1 MLREIVKDRLI
12 GMNQEFRFRGTEP
25 GRLENFSDAVFA
37 LAITLLL
44 ISTSPP
50 TNFDQ
55 MKRFAWELLPFSLCI
70 TLIIMIWNEHF
81 VFYFRYGLRNGVVI
95 FLNTIFLV
103 IVLFYVYPLKFLTR
117 LILVP
122 VAHLFNNQNLITEF
136 SGVIRGENVSEL
148 MMIYG
153 IGASA
158 VFFVLFLMYRYAYK
172 KADELELNEIERF
185 DTRTRIRTN
194 LLMGIVPMI
203 STVLAWIF
211 MGSWLAGPIAGFS
224 YFLYLPFMSINAI
237 RVAKNREALLKSL
250 KVDLPV
256 NTG

>member
-1 MLREIVKDRLI
+1 MLREVFKDRLI

-50 TNFDQ
+50 TNFDHI
-55 MKRFAWELLPFSLCI
+55 KRFVWELLPFSLCI
-70 TLIIMIWNEHF
+70 TLIILIWNEHF
-81 VFYFRYGLRNGVVI
+81 VFYFRYGLRNGTVI
-95 FLNTIFLV
+95 FLNTVFLV
-103 IVLFYVYPLKFLTR
+103 IILFYVYPLKFLTR

-122 VAHLFNNQNLITEF
+122 LAYLFNNQNLINEF
-136 SGVIRGENVSEL
+136 KGVIRDEDIADL

-172 KADELELNEIERF
+172 KADELELNQIERF
-185 DTRTRIRTN
+185 DTRTRIKTN
-194 LLMGIVPMI
+194 LLMGIVPLI
-203 STVLAWIF
+203 SALLAWIF
-211 MGSWLAGPIAGFS
+211 TGSWLAGPVAGFS
-224 YFLYLPFMSINAI
+224 YFLYMPIMSIYST
-237 RVAKNREALLKSL
+237 RVAKRREALIKSMHT
-250 KVDLPV
+250 DIPV
-256 NTG
+256 NTE